1 MADITLC
8 GHIVGIRYKETCVNV
23 TLVERKLGYKKK
35 DGTKVK
41 DELLTFVV
49 TFKPYFKKYISS
61 FFSTNMLV
69 KIKGF
74 LLPYVKTQENE
85 TSTDGFTIIGQTIDI
100 APYPSTNMVQ
110 ERKLIKESQNEIV
123 GQPDLEDYNQP
134 DF

>member
-1 MADITLC
+1 MADITLY

-61 FFSTNMLV
+61 FFSANMLV
-69 KIKGF
+69 KVKGF
-74 LLPYVKTQENE
+74 LLPYIKTNENE
-85 TSTDGFTIIGQTIDI
+85 VSSDGFTIIGQTIDI

-110 ERKLIKESQNEIV
+110 ERKLIKESQNEFTE
-123 GQPDLEDYNQP
+123 QPNLHDYNQP

>member
-1 MADITLC
+1 MADITLY

-69 KIKGF
+69 KVKGF
-74 LLPYVKTQENE
+74 LLPYIKTNENE
-85 TSTDGFTIIGQTIDI
+85 ISSDGFTIIGQTIDI

-110 ERKLIKESQNEIV
+110 ERKLIKESQNEFTE
-123 GQPDLEDYNQP
+123 QPNLHDYNQP

>member
-1 MADITLC
+1 MADITLY

-69 KIKGF
+69 KVKGF
-74 LLPYVKTQENE
+74 LLPYIKTNENE
-85 TSTDGFTIIGQTIDI
+85 VSSDGFTIIGQTIDI

-110 ERKLIKESQNEIV
+110 ERKLIKESQNEFTE
-123 GQPDLEDYNQP
+123 QPNLHDYNQP

>member
-1 MADITLC
+1 MADITLY

-69 KIKGF
+69 KVKGF
-74 LLPYVKTQENE
+74 LLPYIKTNENE
-85 TSTDGFTIIGQTIDI
+85 TTADGFTIIGQTIDI

-110 ERKLIKESQNEIV
+110 ERKLIKESQNDVIEA
-123 GQPDLEDYNQP
+123 PDLQDYNQP

>member
-1 MADITLC
+1 MADITLY

-23 TLVERKLGYKKK
+23 TSVERKLGYKKK

-69 KIKGF
+69 KVKGF
-74 LLPYVKTQENE
+74 LLPYIKTNENE
-85 TSTDGFTIIGQTIDI
+85 ISSDGFTIIGQTIDI

-110 ERKLIKESQNEIV
+110 ERKLIKESQNEFTE
-123 GQPDLEDYNQP
+123 QPNLHDYNQP

>member
-1 MADITLC
+1 MADITLY

-69 KIKGF
+69 KVKGF
-74 LLPYVKTQENE
+74 LLPYIKTNENE
-85 TSTDGFTIIGQTIDI
+85 VSSDGFTIIGQTIDI

-110 ERKLIKESQNEIV
+110 ERKLIKESQSDVIEA
-123 GQPDLEDYNQP
+123 PDLANYNQP

>member
-1 MADITLC
+1 MADITLY

-69 KIKGF
+69 KVKGF
-74 LLPYVKTQENE
+74 LLPYIKTNENE
-85 TSTDGFTIIGQTIDI
+85 VSSDGFTIIGQTIDI

-110 ERKLIKESQNEIV
+110 ERKLIKESQNEV
-123 GQPDLEDYNQP
+123 TAQPDLDDYNQP

>member
-1 MADITLC
+1 MADITLY

-69 KIKGF
+69 KVKGF
-74 LLPYVKTQENE
+74 LLPYIKTNENE
-85 TSTDGFTIIGQTIDI
+85 VSSDGFTIIGQTIDI

-110 ERKLIKESQNEIV
+110 ERKLIKESQNDV
-123 GQPDLEDYNQP
+123 VAQPDLNDYNQP